1 MEELGVE
8 VFLTLGSP
16 VLQDSSSAWIAL
28 RRVGVCLLLSFGG
41 MRNLSWSRS
50 ECVINNEQR

>member
-41 MRNLSWSRS
+41 MRNLEERFS
-50 ECVINNEQR
+50 